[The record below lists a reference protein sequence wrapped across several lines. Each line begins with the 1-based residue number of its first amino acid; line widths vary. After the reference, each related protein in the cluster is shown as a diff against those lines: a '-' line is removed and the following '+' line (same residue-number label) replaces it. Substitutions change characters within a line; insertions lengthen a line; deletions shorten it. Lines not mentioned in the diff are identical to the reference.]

1 MRKRLA
7 AVLAVSSILF
17 TAGLGFSAPAFAHGG
32 GGSPT
37 VTSLTAD
44 TATPAPSSSG
54 TIKVQLSGAA
64 PRGGSAVTLAS
75 SDTSALSVPASVTI
89 GSGISSGSFSYTTG
103 AVSSATAVTVTATLG
118 SSSASA
124 TLTVT
129 PAGTSGTPVTLTPAS
144 LTFASQAVGTTS
156 AAQTITATN
165 TGTGSLFFNNV
176 ATSGDELDFTIG
188 TDDCIGTTLPAGAS
202 CTISVTFS
210 PTVNGTR
217 TADVVYTD
225 NAPNSPQTVPITGTG
240 TGGTAQPL
248 AIDDQFFTCTGGV
261 CDIGAG
267 SNVFVSNFFSTSF
280 EATGGTAPYTFSG
293 QPPAGLTLRP
303 SGLLLGAPAAT
314 GTSQFTVTVTDATGA
329 TATGTFSLT
338 VTGPPSPSP
347 RGCQTG
353 GKLTEPLSGPSFN
366 GQTPNGTAGANETQ
380 FSGCGGFSIL
390 SVGVKKV
397 NLPNGTQVW
406 VTIDGLPVG
415 LITLKNG
422 SGSMT
427 PYNLG
432 DFGVSMDQ
440 VQVFSSLP
448 DVGTFQQILSGG
460 TFS

>member
-1 MRKRLA
+1 MRLLRLSSWMAVSLLAVGAPVAAGALA
-7 AVLAVSSILF
+7 A
-17 TAGLGFSAPAFAHGG
+17 PANA
-32 GGSPT
+32 
-37 VTSLTAD
+37 
-44 TATPAPSSSG
+44 
-54 TIKVQLSGAA
+54 AA
-64 PRGGSAVTLAS
+64 PAVTLS
-75 SDTSALSVPASVTI
+75 
-89 GSGISSGSFSYTTG
+89 
-103 AVSSATAVTVTATLG
+103 
-118 SSSASA
+118 
-124 TLTVT
+124 
-129 PAGTSGTPVTLTPAS
+129 PAS

-176 ATSGDELDFTIG
+176 ATSGDELDFTIVN
-188 TDDCIGTTLPAGAS
+188 DDCIGTTLPAGAS

-210 PTVNGTR
+210 PTANGTR

-225 NAPNSPQTVPITGTG
+225 NAAGSPQTVPITGTG

-248 AIDDQFFTCTGGV
+248 AIVTQFFTCSGGV

-267 SNVFVSNFFSTSF
+267 SNVFVSNFFTTSF

-303 SGLLLGAPAAT
+303 SGLLLGAPTAT

-338 VTGPPSPSP
+338 VTGPPAPSP
-347 RGCQTG
+347 PGCQTG
-353 GKLTEPLSGPSFN
+353 KKLTEPLSGPSFN
-366 GQTPNGTAGANETQ
+366 GQTPSGTATANETK
-380 FSGCGGFSIL
+380 FSGCGGFSVL
-390 SVGVKKV
+390 SASVKKV
-397 NLPNGTQVW
+397 NLPNGTQIW
-406 VTIDGLPVG
+406 VTLDFQPVG

-432 DFGVSMDQ
+432 DFGVSMDA
-440 VQVFSSLP
+440 VRIFSSLP
-448 DVGTFQQILSGG
+448 DISTFQQILIGG